1 MIWNLDLSWLLFAV
15 AIVLMFGYIL
25 GFILDRILLRD
36 GFGPSGNMVAITA
49 GFFAAIYVWNWYGL
63 RIGDLRQAVIV
74 GLSGAFV
81 MLAALAIGKTTLT
94 RL

>member
-1 MIWNLDLSWLLFAV
+1 
-15 AIVLMFGYIL
+15 
-25 GFILDRILLRD
+25 
-36 GFGPSGNMVAITA
+36 MVAITA